1 MSDPASSLHD
11 LTNDA
16 LPLGWRRLRLTLE
29 WDGTGFNGWQV
40 QSQGERTIQGAL
52 ETALEPLGAQS
63 SDGRRAHGR
72 WCSRLRDARS
82 R

>member
-1 MSDPASSLHD
+1 MSDPSSSLHD
-11 LTNDA
+11 LTNDP

-52 ETALEPLGAQS
+52 EAAM
-63 SDGRRAHGR
+63 A
-72 WCSRLRDARS
+72 
-82 R
+82 